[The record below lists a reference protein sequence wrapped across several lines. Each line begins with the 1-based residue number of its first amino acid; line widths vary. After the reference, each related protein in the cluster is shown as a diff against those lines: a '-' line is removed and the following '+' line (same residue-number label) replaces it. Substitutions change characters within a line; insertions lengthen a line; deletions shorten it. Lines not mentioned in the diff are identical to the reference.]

1 MSKWS
6 KGIRKMLSAAGISFL
21 IAASAMVMPLCASAA
36 TAVTDGVM
44 IRNDAST
51 EAGIIGSLNEGDE
64 VTILDV
70 VQSGDGY
77 AWYYIELD
85 NGNTGYVRS
94 DLLSASEE
102 ELKEFGGAPA
112 NEEKEEAEKEK
123 EEKEEQE
130 EKAEEK
136 KEADSEKKDE
146 KKEEKAEE
154 APAESTAEQEAP
166 AESGDYDASKDPN
179 AHFSVKYETEA
190 DGSGNWYVYNDDN
203 GSRIKISDMKES
215 AEKADSSKAAGLWK
229 PAAIIFGLLTLA
241 LAAFALFLIK
251 SIRDGRSK
259 SSRRRS
265 LEVVGYAPYE
275 EEGGEEENAED
286 EYFFVDDEEN
296 EESDETFDS
305 TIEAEIPK
313 EAEPVDL
320 PSGDGTDAEIGAVTE
335 GLSKAV
341 QDLTESEKAAPDNVT
356 VQKEKADAEEEP
368 VAASPADPADGAV
381 ETAPAEEKSVDP
393 VPDQAAKEETPVTAV
408 DNPKAEAE
416 ELSNKDFD
424 EDYIEEEDSGEDSS
438 EEEDYDEEDYDEE
451 DYDEEDY
458 DEEDYDEEDYDE
470 EDFEEDAEEY
480 SEEEDSRVRS
490 GRKEKKGL
498 FGFIKK
504 VFGSDS
510 REDSEE
516 EGENLDDEEAEDHEF
531 DEFSEY
537 PEDIDLLPRDE
548 NTEDDFPEEDHFE
561 EEPADDPAGGNTR
574 GRLSM
579 QRVMK
584 NVGYR
589 EEENDFSD
597 SDLAED
603 DDDLTESLYDDDDDM
618 SFSFI
623 GSSRKK

>member
-21 IAASAMVMPLCASAA
+21 IATGAIAMPLCASAA

-70 VQSGDGY
+70 IQSGDGY

-85 NGNTGYVRS
+85 NGNKGYVRS

-102 ELKEFGGAPA
+102 ELRQFGGAPV
-112 NEEKEEAEKEK
+112 NEEQEEPEEET
-123 EEKEEQE
+123 EEKE

-136 KEADSEKKDE
+136 TEAEAEKKDE
-146 KKEEKAEE
+146 KKEEEKAEE
-154 APAESTAEQEAP
+154 TPAEAATGQEAP
-166 AESGDYDASKDPN
+166 AASEDYDASKDPN
-179 AHFSVKYETEA
+179 AHFSVKFETEA

-215 AEKADSSKAAGLWK
+215 AEKADSSKSAGLWK

-241 LAAFALFLIK
+241 LSAFVLFLIK

-265 LEVVGYAPYE
+265 LEVAGYTPYE
-275 EEGGEEENAED
+275 EEGGEEEDAED
-286 EYFFVDDEEN
+286 EYYFTDDEEGEAG
-296 EESDETFDS
+296 EETADS
-305 TIEAEIPK
+305 TIEAEVPK
-313 EAEPVDL
+313 EEEPVDL
-320 PSGDGTDAEIGAVTE
+320 PSGDETDAEIGAVTD
-335 GLSKAV
+335 GLRKAV
-341 QDLTESEKAAPDNVT
+341 QDLTESEAEEAPDEVPA
-356 VQKEKADAEEEP
+356 QKEE
-368 VAASPADPADGAV
+368 
-381 ETAPAEEKSVDP
+381 
-393 VPDQAAKEETPVTAV
+393 
-408 DNPKAEAE
+408 AEAE
-416 ELSNKDFD
+416 EAADEEPASDDADDTAAEEVQMAPADEDEEEPASDPFD
-424 EDYIEEEDSGEDSS
+424 EEEAPETDAGEDYISEEEGLSEEDFEEDFDEEDSGEEYSDEEDY
-438 EEEDYDEEDYDEE
+438 EEEDFEEEDFDEEEFDEEDYDEE
-451 DYDEEDY
+451 DY
-458 DEEDYDEEDYDE
+458 
-470 EDFEEDAEEY
+470 EEDAEDY
-480 SEEEDSRVRS
+480 SDDEDSRTRS
-490 GRKEKKGL
+490 RRKDKGGF

-510 REDSEE
+510 REDSED
-516 EGENLDDEEAEDHEF
+516 EGEDFDAAEEDEHEF

-537 PEDIDLLPRDE
+537 PEDIDLLPRE
-548 NTEDDFPEEDHFE
+548 ESAEDDFAKEEDFD
-561 EEPADDPAGGNTR
+561 ADPAADTGSGNAR

-584 NVGYR
+584 NVGYK

-603 DDDLTESLYDDDDDM
+603 DDLTESLFDDDDDM